1 MKKNTNTNTD
11 TTATPATTTTKTRK
25 ARTPR
30 TLTPE
35 EIEAKEA
42 ITAAKQKLADAK
54 SFAKLKT
61 TIDKLSKS
69 VRQLLIDY
77 LETPAPAEVAITTSS
92 ESSVAEN

>member
-1 MKKNTNTNTD
+1 MKKNTNTD

-77 LETPAPAEVAITTSS
+77 LETPAAIPAQEVTHD
-92 ESSVAEN
+92 ESAALS